1 MAQYY
6 SPFFQSG
13 LLQADKTPTPSRTV
27 TPQASSS
34 RAATAAAVTAPTL
47 HRPSASVATASSA
60 GGSSSKSLYFVFGKT
75 GSLRAPGT
83 RPPTQSTGADER
95 HSHSPRGGRHPAHA
109 SFLSMDASEHG
120 HRSMFSSILPS
131 AASANPPP
139 LAIPQRTGKQGPPEP
154 DSPPSPALSTQSTQS
169 HLLRPLP
176 SPVPST
182 RSLKPM
188 SMVEG
193 GPTRALSNGSSL
205 YRRTNRSRALAAL
218 EGRQDQRN
226 SASHRLRPVPESRSF
241 VPFDSEGEDDEDVS
255 QGEDQDAHFRRFVE
269 TTRAAALR
277 EKQERERAR
286 REAEEQERRERE
298 RTAAHRGFASYTPA
312 AALPA
317 TAYPAPPPSAPPHSY
332 NYNFI
337 DLDDDTS
344 NSSTR
349 TRSDLSRSFASMSVG
364 SPPLPPARVPL
375 PAPSPAPSML
385 PPPPPSPAPSR
396 VLPVHAPVPVRTA
409 SQQRPGWQN
418 TAMHIASAA

>member
-13 LLQADKTPTPSRTV
+13 LLQPDKTPTPSRTV
-27 TPQASSS
+27 TPMASSS
-34 RAATAAAVTAPTL
+34 KATAAPAL

-60 GGSSSKSLYFVFGKT
+60 GASSSKSLYFVFGKT

-83 RPPTQSTGADER
+83 RPPTQSTGADDQ
-95 HSHSPRGGRHPAHA
+95 HPHRGGRHPAHA
-109 SFLSMDASEHG
+109 SFLSMDNSEHG

-131 AASANPPP
+131 AASSNPPP
-139 LAIPQRTGKQGPPEP
+139 LSIPQRKTGPPEP

-188 SMVEG
+188 SMAEG
-193 GPTRALSNGSSL
+193 GPTRALSNGSSM

-218 EGRQDQRN
+218 EGRADQRAP
-226 SASHRLRPVPESRSF
+226 ASHRLRPVPESRSF
-241 VPFDSEGEDDEDVS
+241 VPFDSEGEDDEEVS
-255 QGEDQDAHFRRFVE
+255 QGEDQDARFRRFVE

-286 REAEEQERRERE
+286 REAEEQERHERE
-298 RTAAHRGFASYTPA
+298 RTAIHRGFASYTPA

-317 TAYPAPPPSAPPHSY
+317 SAYPAPPPSAPPHSY

-364 SPPLPPARVPL
+364 SPPLPHARVPL